1 MCFLS
6 FVIDVCLYL
15 RKDRSEVD
23 SYNCLNF
30 AHGCP
35 TGTYR
40 GSTVYKSKVANQY
53 FFYVFTYCKDQSFVV
68 LRMNKLIRINQFFF
82 FKIDVIVFI

>member
-1 MCFLS
+1 MTLKKCILEIVFLC
-6 FVIDVCLYL
+6 VIDICLYL

-40 GSTVYKSKVANQY
+40 GSTVYKSKAAY
-53 FFYVFTYCKDQSFVV
+53 ASYSSF
-68 LRMNKLIRINQFFF
+68 
-82 FKIDVIVFI
+82 

>member
-1 MCFLS
+1 MTHKKCILTITVTQFDMCFFFS
-6 FVIDVCLYL
+6 FVQGVCLYL

-23 SYNCLNF
+23 SYNSLHF

-40 GSTVYKSKVANQY
+40 GSTVYKSKAAY
-53 FFYVFTYCKDQSFVV
+53 SLYLSFS
-68 LRMNKLIRINQFFF
+68 
-82 FKIDVIVFI
+82 

>member
-1 MCFLS
+1 MLTHEKHITVRLFDILFS

-40 GSTVYKSKVANQY
+40 GSTVYTSKAAYSLYLN
-53 FFYVFTYCKDQSFVV
+53 
-68 LRMNKLIRINQFFF
+68 
-82 FKIDVIVFI
+82 FIFS